1 MQPPSSS
8 TWFAVLGREQTLAYA
23 ELAAVT
29 GSDTLQRFEQVVCGT
44 DAQPDWQHIGGV
56 IRSGQV
62 LATHGAGLNAV
73 MTAIQDRLTADQATG
88 KINLGVSF
96 VTPAIKPHQVQG
108 FGKQLK
114 THLKAAGFNIRVVP
128 ARAGTSLNSAQVQ
141 YNKLLGPHYEFCL
154 WRDETGWQL
163 GRTTW
168 IQDIEGYTQRD
179 RGRPARDARVGMLP
193 PKLAQMM
200 INLAAVPISTTLY
213 DPFCGTGVLLL
224 EGLEQGL
231 KVAGSDKAADMVAA
245 TQTNLAWWYEKH
257 ETAVPSPLPV
267 TEQDALRLRLP
278 DESVIIVAEGYLG
291 RVDLKQTQ
299 ASAQQIEAE
308 AKRMDQFYRTVLTH
322 WRNLSQINGIILALP
337 FWSFQGRRF
346 RLELL
351 DDLGS
356 LGYTGSQ
363 FVGTNRR
370 ELTYHRPDQIVG
382 RMIVK
387 LTPH

>member
-1 MQPPSSS
+1 M
-8 TWFAVLGREQTLAYA
+8 LGREQTLAYA

-29 GSDTLQRFEQVVCGT
+29 ESQSLQRFEQIVCSSDT
-44 DAQPDWQHIGGV
+44 PPNWQHIGGV
-56 IRSGQV
+56 VRSGQV
-62 LATHGAGLNAV
+62 LASHGAGLSEV
-73 MTAIQDRLTADQATG
+73 MIAIQNQLAADQVTG
-88 KINLGVSF
+88 KINIGISF
-96 VTPAIKPHQVQG
+96 MAATIKPHQAQG

-114 THLKAAGFNIRVVP
+114 AQLKAAGFNIRIVP
-128 ARAGTSLNSAQVQ
+128 GRSGASLNTAQVQ

-168 IQDIEGYTQRD
+168 IQDIEAYTNRD

-200 INLAAVPISTTLY
+200 INLAATPTGSTLY
-213 DPFCGTGVLLL
+213 DPFCGTGVMLL

-231 KVAGSDKAADMVAA
+231 TVAGSDNAPDMVKAS
-245 TQTNLAWWYEKH
+245 QTNLTWWYQQH
-257 ETAVPSPLPV
+257 DQPSPNPLPV
-267 TEQDALRLRLP
+267 TEQDAAQLCLP
-278 DESVIIVAEGYLG
+278 NESITIVAEGYLG

-299 ASAQQIEAE
+299 ASVQQIEAE
-308 AKRMDQFYRTVLTH
+308 SQRMDQFYRTILAH
-322 WRNLSQINGIILALP
+322 WRGLSQIKTIVLALP
-337 FWSFQGRRF
+337 FWSFQGRRI
-346 RLELL
+346 RLDLL
-351 DDLGS
+351 DDLEVI
-356 LGYTGSQ
+356 GYTGSQ
-363 FVGTNRR
+363 FVGTDRR